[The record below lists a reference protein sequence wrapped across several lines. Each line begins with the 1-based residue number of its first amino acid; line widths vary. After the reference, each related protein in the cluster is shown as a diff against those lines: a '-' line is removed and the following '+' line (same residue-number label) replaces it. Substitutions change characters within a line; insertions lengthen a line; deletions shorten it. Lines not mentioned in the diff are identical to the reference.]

1 MSVITLEAIDASL
14 GSVTGGFTNAS
25 IEGNTSFEALLQ
37 MGDTDV
43 VGSIEGAPI
52 YSMTLER
59 YVPLAGLTLW
69 TAGATAH
76 GGYDAGT
83 FGAAASNSTGPTLS
97 VFTAT
102 SKFAMTGRISGHSFS
117 MDAEGALI
125 ESITISSTGVGTTT
139 TVSSTLGN
147 GTSITPMTRGS
158 NFECPATNVS
168 CNMSLNIQP
177 VVCLGTLPGEAHA
190 IIPQYPAETTY
201 EESGFGGVGISS
213 VGGSYSMSFGPF
225 SAALNVTSRSIEG
238 GGADGGPRTYS
249 FSATGF
255 NTLTADR

>member
-14 GSVTGGFTNAS
+14 GSAAGGFTNAS

-37 MGDTDV
+37 MGDTGV
-43 VGSIEGAPI
+43 VGSVEGAPI

-59 YVPLAGLTLW
+59 YVPSAGLTLW
-69 TAGATAH
+69 MAGATANN
-76 GGYDAGT
+76 GYSAGT
-83 FGAAASNSTGPTLS
+83 FGAAASNKVGPTLN

-102 SKFAMTGRISGHSFS
+102 SSFSMTGRISGHSFS

-125 ESITISSTGVGTTT
+125 ESITVSSTGVGITGAGQ
-139 TVSSTLGN
+139 TVGSSS
-147 GTSITPMTRGS
+147 SITPMVRGS
-158 NFECPATNVS
+158 NFSCSATNVS

-177 VVCLGTLPGEAHA
+177 VVCLGTLPGGAYD

-201 EESGFGGVGISS
+201 EESGFGGVGIGS
-213 VGGSYSMSFGPF
+213 VGGSYGMSFGPF
-225 SAALNVTSRSIEG
+225 SASLNITSDSVEG

-255 NTLTADR
+255 NTLNASR